1 MMLLE
6 VANVILEESILR
18 LLNAPKPESA
28 DIAFADFDGVQF
40 HVSTDPNDKQ
50 SVTVSIAWPC
60 MGELQRLGA
69 MDDYRRIYGDMV
81 CSSPEPNFNFSIKF
95 HTGSAPSDE
104 AGRAALAKK
113 ISLMKRHAI
122 AAPFLRTFAQITAG
136 NAGSQVIKI
145 PYRPNESIYIK
156 PEKESCIVIFS
167 VHFVDDAD
175 KVLAKV
181 FLQEFQD
188 ARRTI
193 SGAPSVT
200 YSQKEP
206 PMEMQQI
213 GIRDADDNVGW
224 VSFVLFDKHIG
235 ERNMHL
241 TADMLSLFRD
251 YLHYHIKCSKAY
263 MHERMRNRVVLLL
276 QVLNRAR
283 PEPFEKKEKKTAS
296 GRTFQRAG
304 AAPPAG
310 RGRGGGFR
318 GRGH

>member
-1 MMLLE
+1 
-6 VANVILEESILR
+6 
-18 LLNAPKPESA
+18 
-28 DIAFADFDGVQF
+28 
-40 HVSTDPNDKQ
+40 
-50 SVTVSIAWPC
+50 
-60 MGELQRLGA
+60 
-69 MDDYRRIYGDMV
+69 
-81 CSSPEPNFNFSIKF
+81 
-95 HTGSAPSDE
+95 
-104 AGRAALAKK
+104 
-113 ISLMKRHAI
+113 MKRHAI
-122 AAPFLRTFAQITAG
+122 AAPFLRTFSMITSG
-136 NAGSQVIKI
+136 NAGTEVIKI

-156 PEKESCIVIFS
+156 PEKERCIVIFS

-213 GIRDADDNVGW
+213 GIRDADESVGW

-235 ERNMHL
+235 ERNMHR

-263 MHERMRNRVVLLL
+263 LHERMRNRVVLLL

-283 PEPFEKKEKKTAS
+283 PEPFHV
-296 GRTFQRAG
+296 RI
-304 AAPPAG
+304 P
-310 RGRGGGFR
+310 RGGGLGPVVSRVVVFAHTHTLSR
-318 GRGH
+318 AHAFPFLLLVLVSSSRSLWHGTVGNCQLRVDW